1 MKSARTEE
9 RERQNYERKQFY
21 WAKMY
26 SCENMAQL
34 LWLNVKAL
42 GQLSKLCVLICV
54 CVSEREREK
63 IESKACVNEERWK
76 AQMTDKEVRERKNE
90 WCQWWMELTE
100 FEWSIFHCSSHPLYS
115 FRSPN
120 YFILSFCDV
129 AVLIY
134 FIFSV
139 AAALIPMNIIRSTP
153 IPDRIPKHLLHFSL
167 LPKKF

>member
-34 LWLNVKAL
+34 LRLNVKAL
-42 GQLSKLCVLICV
+42 GQLNKLCVLICV
-54 CVSEREREK
+54 CKRERDDRKQSMCEWRK
-63 IESKACVNEERWK
+63 VKSTN
-76 AQMTDKEVRERKNE
+76 DKEVRERKNE

-100 FEWSIFHCSSHPLYS
+100 FEWSIFHCSSHPLSS

-120 YFILSFCDV
+120 YFILSFCDI